1 MSVTVADLFAANAEE
16 LLQIVELAVN
26 VTTDCDWGAN
36 DGNIGLLDQN
46 LLRTLAELLYVTLAE
61 GFALHQGLD
70 LLVQN

>member
-1 MSVTVADLFAANAEE
+1 
-16 LLQIVELAVN
+16 VN
-26 VTTDCDWGAN
+26 ITTDCDWGAD

-70 LLVQN
+70 LLIQN